1 MRNLDM
7 IRIMPVK
14 ELAELLI
21 CYNSICRA
29 WFFNGDPEDKSYD
42 SKEEAVN
49 ECIDWLNKEW
59 TSEWRK

>member
-14 ELAELLI
+14 DLAEMFVS
-21 CYNSICRA
+21 YNYVCNV
-29 WFFNGDPEDKSYD
+29 WFFNGDPNGNPYD

-49 ECIDWLNKEW
+49 ACIDWLNKEW